1 MSEKRAQILGLGFA
15 AFVAVLVMIAW
26 RVLP

>member
-15 AFVAVLVMIAW
+15 AVVAVLVMIAW